1 MRKAVFAL
9 LFLVFCPFLIA
20 QQMNNDAVVKMVK
33 AGLSDDVIV
42 ATINASPGAYDTSP
56 DGLIALKKAGASD
69 KVISAVV
76 AKSTGPAP
84 AAAAPSAPAA
94 PAPPAALPPGVE
106 SVGAYFKDSGGKWQP
121 LPSEVVIFKSG
132 GLLKHVA
139 TAGLVKEDLNGVVGG
154 TRSKLV
160 ISTPV
165 TIILHVPQG
174 RSANDYQL
182 LRLRVVGNNRQF
194 LSVAGGL
201 NKETAG
207 ALRDIVDFTSKE
219 IGPSTYQIVLGSEID
234 EGEFGFLE
242 PTDTSSKTPPSSGK
256 IFTFAIVN

>member
-1 MRKAVFAL
+1 MRKAVCAF

-20 QQMNNDAVVKMVK
+20 QQAMNNDAIVKMLK

-42 ATINASPGAYDTSP
+42 ATINASSGAYDTSP
-56 DGLIALKKAGASD
+56 NGLIALKQAGVSD
-69 KVISAVV
+69 KVIAAIV
-76 AKSTGPAP
+76 AK
-84 AAAAPSAPAA
+84 
-94 PAPPAALPPGVE
+94 
-106 SVGAYFKDSGGKWQP
+106 
-121 LPSEVVIFKSG
+121 
-132 GLLKHVA
+132 
-139 TAGLVKEDLNGVVGG
+139 GLVKQDLNGVVGG

-174 RSANDYQL
+174 RSASDYQL
-182 LRLRVVGNNRQF
+182 LRLRIVSNNRQF

-207 ALRDIVDFTSKE
+207 ALRDVVDFTTTQF
-219 IGPSTYQIVLGSEID
+219 GPNAYQIVLGSEIGQ
-234 EGEFGFLE
+234 GEFGFLE
-242 PTDTSSKTPPSSGK
+242 PVATSSKTPPSSGK